1 MQTLQHY
8 SIQIR
13 KNSKR
18 CHNNSNTKNFDA
30 IWQTAKFQIFHKN
43 FKQKKIVLIS
53 NLNTFSKLFLK
64 IYLSGHTLN
73 KLN

>member
-18 CHNNSNTKNFDA
+18 CHNNSNTKNLTQFGKL
-30 IWQTAKFQIFHKN
+30 QNSRFFTKTSYKKN
-43 FKQKKIVLIS
+43 YIDF
-53 NLNTFSKLFLK
+53 
-64 IYLSGHTLN
+64 
-73 KLN
+73 